1 MKLNLIYITVLLF
14 IISGFTSCGE
24 SKPHDPKELMPK
36 AKGDIG
42 ELMVVLE
49 KDYWQGPVMSELKD
63 LFEKDV
69 MSLPQPEPMMKINTV
84 TQKGFGRGVNE
95 HHSILIVKIDD
106 SPSNSKAYISKK
118 DVDYYAVGQIV
129 YILRAPS
136 QAAAVELLKKQGN
149 SLVNEYLNHTKDI
162 LNKKLSKTK
171 SATINE
177 ELAITM
183 GVNLN
188 VTTDFTVSANNND
201 HIWLQKL
208 QKRYSEGQDHEV
220 QIGIMCYTY
229 PYIDSLAFT
238 LDKVLEKRDSTT
250 KKYVKGFIEG
260 SYMKTERL
268 YGLEYE
274 DKEVNG
280 NYVFETRGVWKMH
293 NAFMGGPFIS
303 LTTYD
308 EKKNRIV
315 VFDGYVYAPHFR
327 KMDYVREVEAILYSF
342 SFTE

>member
-1 MKLNLIYITVLLF
+1 MKLNSIYITVLLLV
-14 IISGFTSCGE
+14 IICFSSCGE
-24 SKPHDPKELMPK
+24 GKPHDPKELMPK

-42 ELMVVLE
+42 ELMVVMD
-49 KDYWQGPVMSELKD
+49 KNYWQSSVMSELKV

-84 TQKGFGRGVNE
+84 TPEGFGRGVNE
-95 HHSILIVKIDD
+95 HHSVLIIKIDD
-106 SPSNSKAYISKK
+106 SPANSKAYISEK

-129 YILRAPS
+129 YILRAPT
-136 QAAAVELLKKQGN
+136 QAAAVELLQKQGKF
-149 SLVNEYLNHTKDI
+149 LVTEYLNHTKDI
-162 LNKKLSKTK
+162 LNKRLAKSK

-188 VTTDFTVSANNND
+188 VTTDFVVSANNND
-201 HIWLQKL
+201 HIWLQKF

-220 QIGIMCYTY
+220 QIGVMCYTY
-229 PYIDSLAFT
+229 PYTDTLAFT
-238 LDKVLEKRDSTT
+238 LEKVIEKRDSVT
-250 KKYVKGFIEG
+250 KKYINGFIEG
-260 SYMKTERL
+260 SYMKTEQL

-280 NYVFETRGVWKMH
+280 KYVFETRGVWKMH
-293 NAFMGGPFIS
+293 NAFMGGPFVS

-308 EKKNRIV
+308 EKRNRIV